1 VAKLAMF
8 AQAFRTPDL
17 RKKLLF
23 TLGIIVVYRF
33 GSALPAPGISA
44 ANVRFCSG
52 LASKNQGTAADLYAM
67 LNLFSGGS
75 LLHVTV
81 FALSIMPYI
90 TSSIIIQLLTE
101 VIPRLQKLKD
111 EGQAGQA
118 KITQY
123 TRYLTVG
130 LAVLIAAG
138 YVQAARSG
146 SLFSGSACSAT
157 NHPLIPH
164 PSVLTIATMMIT
176 MVSGTAVIMWMGEL
190 ITDRG
195 IGNGMSVMI
204 FTSVV
209 AGIFGEVEQ
218 IYLTKGIPMTVALI
232 AVIIVLVAGVVF
244 IEQAQR
250 RIPVQY
256 AKRITGRRVYGG
268 ATTYIPMK
276 VNQAGVV
283 PVIFAS
289 SLLYLPQLG
298 ASALGNSGPG
308 NSSQAWV
315 AWVDRYLVPGTGAFP
330 LYYIAYFLLI
340 LGFTWF
346 YVSITFNPV
355 EVAGNMQKYGGFV
368 PGLRPGP
375 ATASYLGYVSSR
387 LTAAGSVYLA
397 AIALLPMV
405 VLGELKVS
413 SQIAFSGTSLLIV
426 VGVGLDTVK
435 AIQSQLHQHS
445 YQGFMRE
452 PTQKPVPKPVLKPA
466 PKISGPDGTLRV
478 LAALNVS

>member
-23 TLGIIVVYRF
+23 TLGIIVLYRF
-33 GSALPAPGISA
+33 GASLPAPGIST
-44 ANVRFCSG
+44 ANVRSCSG
-52 LASKNQGTAADLYAM
+52 LATAHPGSAADLYAM

-75 LLHVTV
+75 LLHITV

-90 TSSIIIQLLTE
+90 TSSIILQLLTE
-101 VIPRLQKLKD
+101 VIPRLRTLKD
-111 EGQAGQA
+111 EGHAGQA

-130 LAVLIAAG
+130 LAILIAAT

-146 SLFSGSACSAT
+146 SLFSGSSCSAT
-157 NHPLIPH
+157 NHPIIPH
-164 PSVLTIATMMIT
+164 PTVLTIATMMIT
-176 MVSGTAVIMWMGEL
+176 MVAGTAVIMWMGEL

-209 AGIFGEVEQ
+209 AGIFGGAEQ
-218 IYLTKGIPMTVALI
+218 VYLTKGIAMT
-232 AVIIVLVAGVVF
+232 AVLAVVVVVLVAGVVF

-250 RIPVQY
+250 RVPVQY

-268 ATTYIPMK
+268 ATTYIPLK

-289 SLLYLPQLG
+289 SLLFLPQTA
-298 ASALGNSGPG
+298 ASLLGNSNQG
-308 NSSQAWV
+308 WV

-330 LYYIAYFLLI
+330 LYYILYFLLI

-346 YVSITFNPV
+346 YVSITFNPT

-375 ATASYLGYVSSR
+375 ATAGYLNYVLSR

-397 AIALLPMV
+397 AIALLPLV
-405 VLGELKVS
+405 ALGALHVS
-413 SQIAFSGTSLLIV
+413 SQLAFSGTSLLIV

-435 AIQSQLHQHS
+435 QIESQLHQHS
-445 YQGFMRE
+445 YKGFVRQPASE
-452 PTQKPVPKPVLKPA
+452 AARKPA
-466 PKISGPDGTLRV
+466 SNPEQKILESEGTTERP
-478 LAALNVS
+478 AALNVS

>member
-33 GSALPAPGISA
+33 GATLPAPGIST
-44 ANVRFCSG
+44 ANVRYCSG
-52 LASKNQGTAADLYAM
+52 LAAHSQSAAANFYAM

-75 LLHVTV
+75 VLHITV

-90 TSSIIIQLLTE
+90 TSSIILQLLTE
-101 VIPRLQKLKD
+101 VIPRLRTLKE

-130 LAVLIAAG
+130 LAVLIAAT
-138 YVQAARSG
+138 YVAAARSG
-146 SLFSGSACSAT
+146 SLFSGTACSAT
-157 NHPLIPH
+157 DHPVIPH
-164 PSVLTIATMMIT
+164 PSALTLGTMLIT
-176 MVSGTAVIMWMGEL
+176 MVAGTAVIMWMGEL

-195 IGNGMSVMI
+195 VGNGMSVMI

-209 AGIFGEVEQ
+209 AGILGGVEQ
-218 IYLTKGIPMTVALI
+218 VYLTRGIPMTLTLVVVVVAL
-232 AVIIVLVAGVVF
+232 VACVVF

-268 ATTYIPMK
+268 ATTYIPLK

-289 SLLYLPQLG
+289 SLLFLPQTA
-298 ASALGNSGPG
+298 ASFLGNTNQG
-308 NSSQAWV
+308 WV
-315 AWVDRYLVPGTGAFP
+315 AWVDRYLVPGTGAFSV
-330 LYYIAYFLLI
+330 YYILYFLLI
-340 LGFTWF
+340 VGFTWF
-346 YVSITFNPV
+346 YVSITFNPA

-375 ATASYLGYVSSR
+375 ATASYLNYVLSR

-397 AIALLPMV
+397 VIALLPLIALSGMG
-405 VLGELKVS
+405 LG

-435 AIQSQLHQHS
+435 AIESQLHQHR
-445 YQGFMRE
+445 YTGFMR
-452 PTQKPVPKPVLKPA
+452 PKAEPA
-466 PKISGPDGTLRV
+466 PKILESAGT
-478 LAALNVS
+478 

>member
-8 AQAFRTPDL
+8 AQAFRTPDV

-23 TLGIIVVYRF
+23 TFGIIVVYRF
-33 GSALPAPGISA
+33 GATLPAPGISA
-44 ANVRFCSG
+44 ANVRYCSG
-52 LASKNQGTAADLYAM
+52 LSSGGQGTAANLYAM

-90 TSSIIIQLLTE
+90 TSSIILQLLTE
-101 VIPRLQKLKD
+101 VVLKD

-130 LAVLIAAG
+130 LAVLIAAT

-146 SLFSGSACSAT
+146 SLFSGSACSAA
-157 NHPLIPH
+157 NHPIIPH
-164 PSVLTIATMMIT
+164 PDALTLGTMLIT

-204 FTSVV
+204 FTSVI
-209 AGIFGEVEQ
+209 AGIFGGIEQ
-218 IYLTKGIPMTVALI
+218 VFLTKGIAMTLTL
-232 AVIIVLVAGVVF
+232 IIVVIALVACVVF

-268 ATTYIPMK
+268 ATTYIPVK
-276 VNQAGVV
+276 VNQAGVI

-289 SLLYLPQLG
+289 SLLLLPQTA
-298 ASALGNSGPG
+298 ASLLGNTNQG
-308 NSSQAWV
+308 
-315 AWVDRYLVPGTGAFP
+315 WVDRYLVPGTGAFP
-330 LYYIAYFLLI
+330 VYYILYFLLI

-346 YVSITFNPV
+346 YVSITFNPT

-375 ATASYLGYVSSR
+375 VTAGYLGYVSSR

-397 AIALLPMV
+397 AIALLPLIA
-405 VLGELKVS
+405 LGELGLGN
-413 SQIAFSGTSLLIV
+413 QIAFSGTSLLIV
-426 VGVGLDTVK
+426 AGVGLDTVK
-435 AIQSQLHQHS
+435 QIESQLHLHS
-445 YQGFMRE
+445 YTGFMR
-452 PTQKPVPKPVLKPA
+452 QAASKPEQE
-466 PKISGPDGTLRV
+466 ISENDGTLRV
-478 LAALNVS
+478 PAALNVS

>member
-1 VAKLAMF
+1 MF
-8 AQAFRTPDL
+8 AQAFRTPDV
-17 RKKLLF
+17 RQKLLF
-23 TLGIIVVYRF
+23 TLGIIVLYRF
-33 GSALPAPGISA
+33 GATLPAPGISA
-44 ANVRFCSG
+44 ANVRYCSG
-52 LASKNQGTAADLYAM
+52 LSSGGGTGSQGTAANLYAM

-101 VIPRLQKLKD
+101 VIPRLRTLKD

-130 LAVLIAAG
+130 LAVAIAAT
-138 YVQAARSG
+138 YVETARSG
-146 SLFSGSACSAT
+146 SLFSNCSTAA
-157 NHPLIPH
+157 HPIIPN
-164 PSVLTIATMMIT
+164 PDILTLGTMMIT

-209 AGIFGEVEQ
+209 AGLFGGIEQ
-218 IYLTKGIPMTVALI
+218 VYLTKGITMTLTLVVV
-232 AVIIVLVAGVVF
+232 VIGLVACVVF

-250 RIPVQY
+250 RVPVQY

-289 SLLYLPQLG
+289 SLLFVPQTV
-298 ASALGNSGPG
+298 ASFLG
-308 NSSQAWV
+308 NSSQGWV

-330 LYYIAYFLLI
+330 LYYILYFLLI

-346 YVSITFNPV
+346 YVSITVNPA

-375 ATASYLGYVSSR
+375 VTAGYLGYVSSR

-397 AIALLPMV
+397 TIALLPLV
-405 VLGELKVS
+405 ALGGLGLGH
-413 SQIAFSGTSLLIV
+413 QIAFSGTSLLIV

-435 AIQSQLHQHS
+435 AIESQLHQHS
-445 YQGFMRE
+445 YTGFLRPPARKPEPAAKIRE
-452 PTQKPVPKPVLKPA
+452 PEGTPRVP
-466 PKISGPDGTLRV
+466 
-478 LAALNVS
+478 AALNVS

>member
-8 AQAFRTPDL
+8 AQAFRTPDV

-23 TLGIIVVYRF
+23 TLGIIVLYRF
-33 GSALPAPGISA
+33 GATLPAPGIST
-44 ANVRFCSG
+44 ANVRYCSG
-52 LASKNQGTAADLYAM
+52 LATSQTGGQGTAANFYAM

-75 LLHVTV
+75 LLHITV

-90 TSSIIIQLLTE
+90 TSSIILQLLTE
-101 VIPRLQKLKD
+101 VIPRLRTLKD

-130 LAVLIAAG
+130 LAVLIAAT

-146 SLFSGSACSAT
+146 SLFSGSACSAA
-157 NHPLIPH
+157 NHPIIPH
-164 PSVLTIATMMIT
+164 PTVLTIATMMIT

-209 AGIFGEVEQ
+209 AGLFGGVEQ
-218 IYLTKGIPMTVALI
+218 VYLTKGIPMTLTLVVVVI
-232 AVIIVLVAGVVF
+232 ALVAGVVF

-268 ATTYIPMK
+268 ATTYIPLK

-289 SLLYLPQLG
+289 SLLFLPQTAASLLG
-298 ASALGNSGPG
+298 HANQG
-308 NSSQAWV
+308 WV

-330 LYYIAYFLLI
+330 VYYILYFLLI

-346 YVSITFNPV
+346 YVSITFNPT
-355 EVAGNMQKYGGFV
+355 EVAGNMAKYGGFV

-375 ATASYLGYVSSR
+375 ATAGYLNYVLSR

-397 AIALLPMV
+397 AIALLPLV
-405 VLGELKVS
+405 VLGQLGLG
-413 SQIAFSGTSLLIV
+413 SQLAFSGTSLLIV

-435 AIQSQLHQHS
+435 AIESQLHQHR
-445 YQGFMRE
+445 YTGFMRP
-452 PTQKPVPKPVLKPA
+452 PTPKPA
-466 PKISGPDGTLRV
+466 QRISGSEGTPRV
-478 LAALNVS
+478 PAALNVS

>member
-1 VAKLAMF
+1 MF

-23 TLGIIVVYRF
+23 TLGIIVLYRF
-33 GSALPAPGISA
+33 GATLPAPGIST
-44 ANVRFCSG
+44 ANVRYCSG
-52 LASKNQGTAADLYAM
+52 LATSSQGTAANFYAM

-75 LLHVTV
+75 LLHITV

-90 TSSIIIQLLTE
+90 TSSIILQLLTE
-101 VIPRLQKLKD
+101 VIPRLRTLKED
-111 EGQAGQA
+111 GQAGQA

-130 LAVLIAAG
+130 LAVLIAAT

-157 NHPLIPH
+157 NHPIIPD
-164 PSVLTIATMMIT
+164 PTLLTIATMMIT
-176 MVSGTAVIMWMGEL
+176 MVAGTAVIMWMGEL

-209 AGIFGEVEQ
+209 AGVFGELEQ
-218 IYLTKGIPMTVALI
+218 VYLTRGVPMTLTVVVVVV
-232 AVIIVLVAGVVF
+232 AVIGFVVF

-256 AKRITGRRVYGG
+256 TRRMTGRRVYGG
-268 ATTYIPMK
+268 ATTYIPVK

-289 SLLYLPQLG
+289 SLLAIPQLA
-298 ASALGNSGPG
+298 ASMLGNQ
-308 NSSQAWV
+308 NSPQGWV
-315 AWVDRYLVPGTGAFP
+315 AWVDRYLVPGVHVFPVYYLAFSV
-330 LYYIAYFLLI
+330 LIIA
-340 LGFTWF
+340 FTYF
-346 YVSITFNPV
+346 YVSITFNPA
-355 EVAGNMQKYGGFV
+355 EVADNTRKYGGFV

-375 ATASYLGYVSSR
+375 STASYLGYVVTR
-387 LTAAGSVYLA
+387 LTAPGAVYLA
-397 AIALLPMV
+397 AIAMLPMV
-405 VLGELKVS
+405 ALGMIGIG
-413 SQIAFSGTSLLIV
+413 SQALFSGVSLLIM

-435 AIQSQLHQHS
+435 QVESQLQQHH
-445 YQGFMRE
+445 YAGFLVTGTSE
-452 PTQKPVPKPVLKPA
+452 A
-466 PKISGPDGTLRV
+466 P
-478 LAALNVS
+478 AALTVS

>member
-1 VAKLAMF
+1 MF

-23 TLGIIVVYRF
+23 TLGVIVLYRF
-33 GSALPAPGISA
+33 GASLPAPGIST
-44 ANVRFCSG
+44 ANVRYCSG
-52 LASKNQGTAADLYAM
+52 LATKSQGTAANFYAM

-75 LLHVTV
+75 LLHITV

-90 TSSIIIQLLTE
+90 TSSIILQLLTE
-101 VIPRLQKLKD
+101 VIPRLRTLKD

-130 LAVLIAAG
+130 LAILIATT
-138 YVQAARSG
+138 YVEAARSG
-146 SLFSGSACSAT
+146 SLFAGSTCSAT
-157 NHPLIPH
+157 NHPVIPH
-164 PSVLTIATMMIT
+164 PTPLTLGTMLIT
-176 MVSGTAVIMWMGEL
+176 MVAGTAVIMWMGEL

-209 AGIFGEVEQ
+209 AGIFGGVEQ
-218 IYLTKGIPMTVALI
+218 VYLTKGIPMTLTLVVVVI
-232 AVIIVLVAGVVF
+232 ALVACVVF

-250 RIPVQY
+250 RVPVQY

-268 ATTYIPMK
+268 ATTYIPLK

-289 SLLYLPQLG
+289 SLLFLPQTA
-298 ASALGNSGPG
+298 ASFLGNTNQG
-308 NSSQAWV
+308 WV

-330 LYYIAYFLLI
+330 LYYILYFLLI

-346 YVSITFNPV
+346 YVSITFNPT

-375 ATASYLGYVSSR
+375 ATASYLSYVLSR

-397 AIALLPMV
+397 VIALLPLIALSEMG
-405 VLGELKVS
+405 LG

-435 AIQSQLHQHS
+435 AIESQLHQHS
-445 YQGFMRE
+445 YKGFMR
-452 PTQKPVPKPVLKPA
+452 PAAYPSA
-466 PKISGPDGTLRV
+466 PKAGPPRKILESAGTSRV
-478 LAALNVS
+478 PAALNDA

>member
-23 TLGIIVVYRF
+23 SLGIIVLYRF
-33 GSALPAPGISA
+33 GATLPAPGIST
-44 ANVRFCSG
+44 ANVRYCSG
-52 LASKNQGTAADLYAM
+52 LATSHPGAAADLYAM

-75 LLHVTV
+75 LLHITV
-81 FALSIMPYI
+81 FALGIMPYI
-90 TSSIIIQLLTE
+90 TASIILQLLTE
-101 VIPRLQKLKD
+101 VIPRLRTLKD

-130 LAVLIAAG
+130 LAVLIAAT

-146 SLFSGSACSAT
+146 SLFSGSGCSAAD
-157 NHPLIPH
+157 HPLIPH
-164 PSVLTIATMMIT
+164 DNVLTIATMMIT

-209 AGIFGEVEQ
+209 AGLFGGVEQ
-218 IYLTKGIPMTVALI
+218 IYLSRGIPMTVLL
-232 AVIIVLVAGVVF
+232 AVVVVVLVACVVF

-268 ATTYIPMK
+268 AATYIPLK
-276 VNQAGVV
+276 VNQAGVI

-289 SLLYLPQLG
+289 SLLFLPQTA
-298 ASALGNSGPG
+298 ASLLGNTNQS
-308 NSSQAWV
+308 WV
-315 AWVDRYLVPGTGAFP
+315 GWVDRYLTPGTGAFP
-330 LYYIAYFLLI
+330 LYYILYFLLI

-346 YVSITFNPV
+346 YVSITFNPT
-355 EVAGNMQKYGGFV
+355 EVAGNMAKYGGFV

-375 ATASYLGYVSSR
+375 ATAGYLNYVLSR

-397 AIALLPMV
+397 VIALLPMV
-405 VLGELKVS
+405 ALGALHVS
-413 SQIAFSGTSLLIV
+413 SQVAFSGTSLLIV

-435 AIQSQLHQHS
+435 QIESQVHQHS
-445 YQGFMRE
+445 YQGFVR
-452 PTQKPVPKPVLKPA
+452 PPA
-466 PKISGPDGTLRV
+466 NKAATRPAQKISESEGTPERPV
-478 LAALNVS
+478 ALNVS